1 MDAEAKNFEGL
12 KGAKNKLFAKVK
24 AGSGLAGKGINGA
37 LSVAN
42 VVPSSVAS
50 RGTSARAW
58 LGLLFTEILWMM
70 LLAIDFTSM
79 TWSRQKQAC

>member
-12 KGAKNKLFAKVK
+12 KGAKTNYSKVK
-24 AGSGLAGKGINGA
+24 AGSGLAGKGINR

-50 RGTSARAW
+50 RGTSARE
-58 LGLLFTEILWMM
+58 LGYYLRRF
-70 LLAIDFTSM
+70 
-79 TWSRQKQAC
+79 CG